1 MADYTPVYELWSHT
15 VGVGL
20 RAGDDSPEGVERYLR
35 RNPDSCFVAEL
46 DGKIVGAI
54 LAGHDGR
61 RGYLYHL
68 TVAQAARRRGI
79 GSALVSAAL
88 EALAREGIRKVALVA
103 FGTNASGN
111 AFWER
116 MGFTVRGDL
125 VYRDKVTLLQNTAGP
140 DGSSPV

>member
-1 MADYTPVYELWSHT
+1 MTN
-15 VGVGL
+15 
-20 RAGDDSPEGVERYLR
+20 DSPEGVERYLR

-68 TVAQAARRRGI
+68 AVAQAARRRRI

-103 FGTNASGN
+103 FGTNADGN

-125 VYRDKVTLLQNTAGP
+125 VYRGKVILLQNTAGP
-140 DGSSPV
+140 DGSNPV

>member
-1 MADYTPVYELWSHT
+1 MPPAWGCTSGMT
-15 VGVGL
+15 N
-20 RAGDDSPEGVERYLR
+20 DSPEGVERYLR

-68 TVAQAARRRGI
+68 AVAQAARRRRI

-88 EALAREGIRKVALVA
+88 EAPAREGIRKVALVA
-103 FGTNASGN
+103 FGTNADGN

-125 VYRDKVTLLQNTAGP
+125 VYRGKVILLQNTAGP
-140 DGSSPV
+140 DGSNPV

>member
-1 MADYTPVYELWSHT
+1 M
-15 VGVGL
+15 
-20 RAGDDSPEGVERYLR
+20 
-35 RNPDSCFVAEL
+35 AEL

-68 TVAQAARRRGI
+68 AVAQAARRRRI

-88 EALAREGIRKVALVA
+88 EALAREGIRKAALVA

-125 VYRDKVTLLQNTAGP
+125 VYRDKVILLQNTAGP
-140 DGSSPV
+140 DRSNPV